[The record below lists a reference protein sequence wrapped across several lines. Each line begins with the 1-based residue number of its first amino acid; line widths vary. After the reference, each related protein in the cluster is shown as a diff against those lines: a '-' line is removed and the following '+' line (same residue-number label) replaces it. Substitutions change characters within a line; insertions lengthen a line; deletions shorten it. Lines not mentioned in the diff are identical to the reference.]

1 MLTTTLLWA
10 CTFQHALAADV
21 AGDVCRS
28 IFQQIAGMS
37 ANERFDLYGGAVFII
52 GVVQA
57 SDLLG
62 SRTSREGGRNP
73 YLSLVPVDF
82 DGRELRAEAKQ

>member
-1 MLTTTLLWA
+1 MLAVGLLYLVQSGV
-10 CTFQHALAADV
+10 CADV

-28 IFQQIAGMS
+28 VFQQIASMS
-37 ANERFDLYGGAVFII
+37 ANERFDLYGGAVFMI

-62 SRTSREGGRNP
+62 SHTSREGGRNP
-73 YLSLVPVDF
+73 YLSLVPLDF

>member
-1 MLTTTLLWA
+1 
-10 CTFQHALAADV
+10 
-21 AGDVCRS
+21 
-28 IFQQIAGMS
+28 MS

-62 SRTSREGGRNP
+62 SRTASEGGRNP
-73 YLSLVPVDF
+73 YLSLVPLDH
-82 DGRELRAEAKQ
+82 DGQELRPEAKR